1 MNSST
6 MLESV
11 AGWIA
16 QSRKTRPALQSA
28 SAVVTANLGR
38 AGTRVDAGGQL
49 I

>member
-16 QSRKTRPALQSA
+16 QSRKTRPAA
-28 SAVVTANLGR
+28 AVRQRGR
-38 AGTRVDAGGQL
+38 NGESGLRRDAGGQL

>member
-28 SAVVTANLGR
+28 SALVTANLGCS
-38 AGTRVDAGGQL
+38 GTLADSL
-49 I
+49 FND